1 MRSIDLNADLGESYG
16 VWRLGDDE
24 ALLDIVT
31 SANVACGFHAG
42 DPSTI
47 RRTCESAV
55 ERGVSIGAQ
64 VSYPDLLGFG
74 RRHLAMSPT
83 DLRDAVIQQI
93 GTLQAFARVAG
104 GAVTHLKPH
113 GALYHAV
120 IDDSDAADAV
130 VVAIVEAAESLTV
143 LGAPGSALLA
153 AARASSL
160 PVAEEAFADRSYL
173 SDGRLVGRDRPGA
186 VLHDADVI
194 AARVVEMV
202 VEGRVA
208 SIDGNTVDVR
218 PDSVCVHG
226 DTPDAVAIAG
236 RIRDELDRA
245 GVEVRPFA
253 PST

>member
-55 ERGVSIGAQ
+55 ERGVAIGAQ

-74 RRHLAMSPT
+74 RRHLAMSPI

-93 GTLQAFARVAG
+93 GTLEAFARVAG

-113 GALYHAV
+113 GALYHTV
-120 IDDSDAADAV
+120 IADSDAAAAV
-130 VVAIVEAAESLTV
+130 VQATVEAAPSLTM

-153 AARASSL
+153 AARAASL
-160 PVAEEAFADRSYL
+160 PVAEEAFADRAYL
-173 SDGRLVGRDRPGA
+173 ADGRLVGRDRPGA

-208 SIDGNTVDVR
+208 SVDGGTVEVR
-218 PDSVCVHG
+218 PESVCVHG
-226 DTPDAVAIAG
+226 DTADAVAIAG